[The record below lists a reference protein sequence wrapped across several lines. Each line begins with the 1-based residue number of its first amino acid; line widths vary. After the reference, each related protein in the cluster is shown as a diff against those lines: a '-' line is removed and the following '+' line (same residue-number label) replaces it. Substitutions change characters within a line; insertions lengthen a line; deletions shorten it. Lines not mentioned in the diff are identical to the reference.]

1 MTIPVTA
8 VSSCEI
14 SENLRAGN
22 VEFIFRGCVQESWG
36 LWEPTGLPKKLMGG
50 QHALLNMTIKE
61 GLHYSM
67 CIYAPAYHCLFFIG
81 YPLLVRKARILNML
95 SKLFFF
101 FF

>member
-67 CIYAPAYHCLFFIG
+67 CVCVYICSCLSLFVFH
-81 YPLLVRKARILNML
+81 RIPIA
-95 SKLFFF
+95 SKKGKDTKHAV
-101 FF
+101 